1 MNILD
6 YFIEAWNS
14 APECMPF
21 CAPRAQHVTANS
33 LGLLKQYE
41 DQLGHAKY
49 RDCVAP
55 DWSTFP
61 GLDPLVATVLEWGHS
76 MDNDQWAEF
85 PSARFEF
92 KVHVSEWLLNSTK
105 ASYLLGDRD
114 TESHTPLMIDV
125 HANQYDRARARTLNR
140 NPETIKEA
148 ADRRKQRQKMNKA
161 RGSGGAPKEQ
171 ALHRVRKFL
180 VLLHLVLNDLQNLLR
195 LLVVL
200 SVLQNPHNLLRAA
213 KVAKP
218 KAVRKEAS
226 PPKGSPRAKTKARA
240 RANTD

>member
-1 MNILD
+1 MDILD
-6 YFIEAWNS
+6 YFIEAWSS

-61 GLDPLVATVLEWGHS
+61 GLDPLVATVLGWGHS

-161 RGSGGAPKEQ
+161 RGSGDAPKGTSSPQGEEVPGATSPGSQ
-171 ALHRVRKFL
+171 R
-180 VLLHLVLNDLQNLLR
+180 
-195 LLVVL
+195 
-200 SVLQNPHNLLRAA
+200 PPEPAA
-213 KVAKP
+213 PPRGSQRPPEPAQPPQSGKGG
-218 KAVRKEAS
+218 KA
-226 PPKGSPRAKTKARA
+226 KGSEKGGKSSKGKSKGK
-240 RANTD
+240 DKGKGKSKH